1 VEGFWC
7 QVPSEPRSGLKRPK
21 HMPDYRWHLSY
32 WPDNGGT
39 MPGKN
44 LAFITH
50 VDPISPP
57 LRHLTAGVGWKLVEA
72 PGTAPGSATSIPQG
86 HLSP

>member
-1 VEGFWC
+1 
-7 QVPSEPRSGLKRPK
+7 
-21 HMPDYRWHLSY
+21 
-32 WPDNGGT
+32 